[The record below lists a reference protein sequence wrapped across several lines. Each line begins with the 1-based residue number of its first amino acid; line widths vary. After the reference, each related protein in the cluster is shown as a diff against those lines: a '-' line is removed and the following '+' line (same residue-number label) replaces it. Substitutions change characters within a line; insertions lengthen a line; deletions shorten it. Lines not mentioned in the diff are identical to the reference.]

1 MSILVDDARW
11 GEAALSSFAR
21 PARLRE
27 SLRDARI
34 WQIAALSLLLAWN
47 VTHLTMGASLVPS
60 LVAVVSAIVAQVAAA
75 RLATLRSLDL
85 RSPLITGLSLALLLR
100 GDALWVPAVAACVAV
115 ASKFLVRVAG
125 KHLFNPAAIA
135 ILALLMTGHAWVSPG
150 QWGQSVL
157 IAGAIVALAILVLTR
172 AARLDLA
179 LVFLAAYAAL
189 LFARAAWLGDP
200 AAIPLHQLQNGALL
214 LFAFFMITDPRTTP
228 DARPARVLFALGL
241 AACAYWLLFVEQ
253 MRPGLYVALAC
264 MSVLVPVLDRL
275 FPARRFV
282 WHRPEEAPS

>member
-1 MSILVDDARW
+1 M
-11 GEAALSSFAR
+11 
-21 PARLRE
+21 
-27 SLRDARI
+27 
-34 WQIAALSLLLAWN
+34 
-47 VTHLTMGASLVPS
+47 
-60 LVAVVSAIVAQVAAA
+60 
-75 RLATLRSLDL
+75 
-85 RSPLITGLSLALLLR
+85 
-100 GDALWVPAVAACVAV
+100 
-115 ASKFLVRVAG
+115 
-125 KHLFNPAAIA
+125 
-135 ILALLMTGHAWVSPG
+135 
-150 QWGQSVL
+150 
-157 IAGAIVALAILVLTR
+157 
-172 AARLDLA
+172 
-179 LVFLAAYAAL
+179 

-200 AAIPLHQLQNGALL
+200 AAIPLHQLQNGSLL